1 MFVRFVVGTEAE
13 NAFWL
18 TGVFTI
24 AREMRDRGELYDSG
38 ARWLGE
44 RFDWLN
50 THLPCPP
57 FREKRRSDE
66 WTEEAVSWFR
76 DDQLKTEV
84 LGLLDDL
91 VHVRGPATRRGTA
104 RVGIIGVE
112 RLGVKVNG
120 VKPPGP

>member
-24 AREMRDRGELYDSG
+24 AREMRDRGELYDYE
-38 ARWLGE
+38 ARWLE
-44 RFDWLN
+44 EVFDWLN

-76 DDQLKTEV
+76 DDQLMSF
-84 LGLLDDL
+84 DNQ
-91 VHVRGPATRRGTA
+91 VR
-104 RVGIIGVE
+104 
-112 RLGVKVNG
+112 
-120 VKPPGP
+120 